1 MIQKIDY
8 INKHLNNLI
17 GTTIF
22 NDYLLMSAELQNDK
36 ECLYDESLCLET
48 VNLQLKFKYNNEI
61 IDCKAYYYANNIENN
76 IIFLVNGNK
85 FQYAYGNNLLRYGNY
100 SIVPNISLV
109 SYPIECINYYKELKQ
124 SNDCFELFTI

>member
-1 MIQKIDY
+1 
-8 INKHLNNLI
+8 
-17 GTTIF
+17 
-22 NDYLLMSAELQNDK
+22 MSAELQNDK
-36 ECLYDESLCLET
+36 EYLYDVYLET

-85 FQYAYGNNLLRYGNY
+85 FQYAYGTNLLQYGNN

-109 SYPIECINYYKELKQ
+109 SCPIECINYYNKLKQ

>member
-1 MIQKIDY
+1 MIDKI
-8 INKHLNNLI
+8 NEQLNSLI

-22 NDYLLMSAELQNDK
+22 NDYLLMSAELQNNK
-36 ECLYDESLCLET
+36 EYLYDVYLET

-85 FQYAYGNNLLRYGNY
+85 FQYAYETNLLRYGNN
-100 SIVPNISLV
+100 SIVQNIS
-109 SYPIECINYYKELKQ
+109 
-124 SNDCFELFTI
+124 